1 MSQAMNK
8 SIALA
13 PVRKS
18 IRVKADRERAF
29 KTFVASRW
37 WPKEHS
43 ILASRS
49 PQKEVVIEPRVGGRW
64 YERGEDG
71 SECDWGKV
79 LACEPPGRL
88 VLSWQINGRFQFD
101 PSLVTEVEVTFAA
114 DGPDATRVELEHR
127 YLERAG
133 DSAEALR
140 SVVDSPGGWA
150 GSLQRL
156 AEEVE
161 RVAGR

>member
-1 MSQAMNK
+1 MNRT
-8 SIALA
+8 ITFA

-18 IRVKADRERAF
+18 IRVKAERERAF
-29 KTFVASRW
+29 EVFIASRW
-37 WPKEHS
+37 WPKQHS
-43 ILASRS
+43 ILASRA
-49 PQKEVVIEPRVGGRW
+49 PQKEVVIEPRMGGRW

-79 LACEPPGRL
+79 LAWEPPGRL

-101 PSLVTEVEVTFAA
+101 RDLVTEIEVNFVA
-114 DGPDATRVELEHR
+114 DGSEATRVELEHR

-140 SVVDSPGGWA
+140 NAVDSPGGWA
-150 GSLQRL
+150 GSLQRF
-156 AEEVE
+156 ADEVT
-161 RVAGR
+161 RVAALG